1 LDEVWLL
8 ACAAIDVFEPARMAT
23 GDERIEGGH
32 MTEVADQRR
41 QDEGVRE
48 RASGAVEEATSAA
61 QDKAMELRS
70 KGASQLR
77 EQLDTRTTDV
87 GRQARTVAQALRQ
100 SGEKLRGEGNAQA
113 ASVTDNAAQR
123 VELLGEYLERV
134 QGDELLRDAER
145 FARQRPWVLAGVGL
159 LAGLAASRMMKASS
173 ERRYDAYEPGAP
185 YGAGRGA

>member
-1 LDEVWLL
+1 
-8 ACAAIDVFEPARMAT
+8 
-23 GDERIEGGH
+23 
-32 MTEVADQRR
+32 MTEVAEGR
-41 QDEGVRE
+41 QLDEGVRE
-48 RASGAVEEATSAA
+48 RATGAVEEATSAA

-70 KGASQLR
+70 KGANQLR

-87 GRQARTVAQALRQ
+87 GRQARSVGQALRQ

-123 VELLGEYLERV
+123 VEQLGEYLERV

-159 LAGLAASRMMKASS
+159 FAGLVASRMMKASS
-173 ERRYDAYEPGAP
+173 ERRYDAYEHGAHA
-185 YGAGRGA
+185 GAGRTA